1 MRLSLINKNNQVLDL
16 LDKRRFVLAGAE
28 GLKGIETDISEVET
42 PYVDGSVV
50 DNVKALPRGIEL
62 RFKLKGNIQES
73 INYFPSYVKSKQW
86 VTLKEESDDKVIII
100 KGIATI
106 PPYTQMSRSCEIVL
120 SIYCP
125 QPYWEDLDEIVG
137 IISDEIGLLYFPL
150 ETGQYFAVEG
160 RPFGVIDLSLE
171 KKFVNDGDTS
181 VGMLIKL
188 TALGRVVSP
197 KISCST
203 GEQNGWYMQLNVV
216 LEQNDEV
223 EINTTRGN
231 KYISINGSQYY
242 NGSPILNALTFGG
255 NDWLQLEQ
263 GENSFNITAQE
274 GEGDVYFNIIYKRRY
289 E

>member
-1 MRLSLINKNNQVLDL
+1 MRLSLINKNNQTLDL
-16 LDKRRFVLAGAE
+16 LDKRKFVLAGAE
-28 GLKGIETDISEVET
+28 GLKGIETDINEVET
-42 PYVDGSVV
+42 PYVDGAIV

-62 RFKLKGNIQES
+62 RFKLKGNIQDS
-73 INYFPSYVKSKQW
+73 INYFTSYVKSKQW

-150 ETGQYFAVEG
+150 ETGQYFTEVG

-171 KKFVNDGDTS
+171 KKFINDGDTS
-181 VGMLIKL
+181 VGMIIKL
-188 TALGRVVSP
+188 TALGTVVNP

-203 GEQNGWYMQLNVV
+203 GEQNGWYMQLN
-216 LEQNDEV
+216 LTLNSNDEV

-231 KYISINGSQYY
+231 KYITINGSQYI
-242 NGSPILNALTFGG
+242 NGSPILNALAFVG

-263 GENSFNITAQE
+263 GENSFNISATQ
-274 GEGDVYFNIIYKRRY
+274 GERDVYFNIIYKRRY